1 MRLIPSRSTM
11 IGTLALLMASLPVLP
26 AAAAES
32 GTAPASPSAVTA
44 GAKKSITLLHTNDIH
59 SRVEASDAGIGYAA
73 LATLARQYKAEN
85 PNTLLLDAGDTFHG
99 QTIANLVRGESI
111 VKLMNTI
118 GYDAMT
124 AGNHDFNYGY
134 PRLVELAGQ
143 AKFPVLSSNTKKEDG
158 SRILESYIIK
168 EVDGIKLGI
177 FGLSTP
183 ETAFKTHPNNVKG
196 LTFHDPALEAKAIV
210 GELKGKVDAIIAL
223 AHLGVDESS
232 TDTSI
237 KVAQAV
243 PEIDVIIDG
252 HSHTEMKEGTQVGPV
267 LIAQTG
273 EYLKNIGR
281 VDLTFEN
288 GKLTGKKAG
297 LLTKASV
304 KEGGT
309 AEDPAIVELVKG
321 IKQEQEAVLSQEV
334 GSTQI
339 KLVGDREVVRKGESN
354 LGNLI
359 ADAMIAESG
368 ADVSLTNGG
377 GIRASIEPGPITKG
391 EVVTVLPFG
400 NYIQTKKVM
409 GSELLA
415 ALEHGVSGYP
425 ESFAPFPHIGGMTF
439 TFDASKPAGSRVA
452 SVNVKGVPL
461 VPEQEYVLATNDFI
475 AAGGDKY
482 DMFRDQPVLG
492 DYASLEEALISYL
505 QKQGAVSTVAA
516 GRINVTGA
524 APVAVPAPAAG
535 APASAPAPAAAAEVQ
550 PAGGVHVVKP
560 GDSLWRIAKLHRT
573 TWQKLQELNALRNPN
588 LIYPGQQIVLP

>member
-1 MRLIPSRSTM
+1 MLL
-11 IGTLALLMASLPVLP
+11 GTFALLMAALPALP
-26 AAAAES
+26 AAAANER
-32 GTAPASPSAVTA
+32 TAQTFPGLA
-44 GAKKSITLLHTNDIH
+44 GAAKKSITLLHTNDIH
-59 SRVEASDAGIGYAA
+59 SRVEASETGIGYAA
-73 LATLARQYKAEN
+73 LATIAKQYKAAN

-111 VKLMNTI
+111 VKLMNTV

-143 AKFPVLSSNTKKEDG
+143 TKFPILSSNAKKADG
-158 SRILESYIIK
+158 SRILKSYVIK

-183 ETAFKTHPNNVKG
+183 ETAFKTHPNNVRG
-196 LTFHDPALEAKAIV
+196 LTFEDPALEAKAVV

-252 HSHTEMKEGTQVGPV
+252 HSHTEMKEGTQAGSV

-288 GKLTGKKAG
+288 GKLTGKTAG
-297 LLTKASV
+297 LLSKESV
-304 KEGGT
+304 KESGI
-309 AEDPAIVELVKG
+309 AEDPAILEILKEIKKG
-321 IKQEQEAVLSQEV
+321 QDAVLSQEV
-334 GSTQI
+334 GSTSV

-354 LGNLI
+354 LGSLI
-359 ADAMIAESG
+359 ADAMLSETG
-368 ADVSLTNGG
+368 ADVAITNGG

-400 NYIQTKKVM
+400 NYIQTKKVK

-415 ALEHGVSGYP
+415 GLEHGLSGYP
-425 ESFAPFPHIGGMTF
+425 ESFAPFPQIGGMTLE
-439 TFDASKPAGSRVA
+439 FDAAKPAGSRVV
-452 SVNVKGVPL
+452 SVHVKGVPL
-461 VPEQEYVLATNDFI
+461 VTEQEYVLATNDFI

-482 DMFRDQPVLG
+482 TMFKEQPVLG
-492 DYASLEEALISYL
+492 DYSSLEETLISYL
-505 QKQGAVSTVAA
+505 QKQGTATAA
-516 GRINVTGA
+516 AEGRIVVKGA
-524 APVAVPAPAAG
+524 APSVLP
-535 APASAPAPAAAAEVQ
+535 APAPAGGTPAPAPAVVPTEVQ
-550 PAGGVHVVKP
+550 NTGRIYVVKP
-560 GDSLWRIAKLHRT
+560 GDTLWAIAKLDRT
-573 TWQKLQELNALRNPN
+573 SWQKLQELNALHNPS
-588 LIYPGQQIVLP
+588 LIFPGQQIVLP